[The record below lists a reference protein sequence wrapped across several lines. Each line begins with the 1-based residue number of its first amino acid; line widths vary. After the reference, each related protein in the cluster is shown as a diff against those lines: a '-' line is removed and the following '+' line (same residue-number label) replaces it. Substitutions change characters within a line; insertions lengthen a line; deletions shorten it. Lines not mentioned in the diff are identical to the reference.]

1 MFLSNSLFIFVFV
14 VFFQVYAS
22 SSAAKSKTDRCFSLA
37 ELYRSFETDTRDMA
51 RNNLELMCA
60 ESDSLGVGLSSP
72 GQGSLHCLGFLKD

>member
-1 MFLSNSLFIFVFV
+1 MKGFYLIVFSFL
-14 VFFQVYAS
+14 FQVYDS
-22 SSAAKSKTDRCFSLA
+22 SSEAKGKTDRCSIVA

-72 GQGSLHCLGFLKD
+72 GQRSLHCLGFLKD